1 MRDFQV
7 KRKTNLWQYRVGI
20 VVLLV
25 LLIAMGKG
33 AWSLVQKNQIAHQNY
48 NEAEN
53 RLAELEK
60 EKKQLAANVAILK
73 TDRGIET
80 EIRKNFSV
88 VKEGEKVITIV
99 DNSQVVATT
108 TGDNDSSAWS
118 WFINI
123 FK

>member
-7 KRKTNLWQYRVGI
+7 KRKTNRWLYWLGMVFLFI
-20 VVLLV
+20 LLV
-25 LLIAMGKG
+25 AMGKG
-33 AWSLVQKNQIAHQNY
+33 VWGLVQKNQMARDNY

-53 RLAELEK
+53 RLVELEK
-60 EKKQLAANVAILK
+60 EKKQLMANVAILK
-73 TDRGIET
+73 TERGIET

-88 VKEGEKVITIV
+88 AKEGERVITIV
-99 DNSQVVATT
+99 DNNQTAATT
-108 TGDNDSSAWS
+108 TGDDNDSAWS

>member
-1 MRDFQV
+1 M
-7 KRKTNLWQYRVGI
+7 
-20 VVLLV
+20 VLLV

-33 AWSLVQKNQIAHQNY
+33 VWSLVQKNQIAHQNY

>member
-33 AWSLVQKNQIAHQNY
+33 VWSLVQKNQIAHQNY